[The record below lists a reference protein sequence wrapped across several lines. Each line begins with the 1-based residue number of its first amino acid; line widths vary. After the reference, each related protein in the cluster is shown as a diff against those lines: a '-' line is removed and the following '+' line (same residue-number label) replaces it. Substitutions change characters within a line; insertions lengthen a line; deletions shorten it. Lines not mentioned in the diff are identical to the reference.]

1 MLLLNS
7 ITVKATIY
15 ESANSLVY
23 RGIKNYD
30 NTPVILK
37 VLKED
42 YPNPQEI
49 VRYKKEYAITRSL
62 NLEGVIKAY
71 SQQEYQ
77 RSLVIVLEDFG
88 GESLVKWM
96 KLSPEAYYPMP
107 LSEFLSLAIK
117 ITEILGN
124 IHSSNVI
131 HKDINPGN
139 IVLNPETGQV
149 KIIDFGI
156 STRLTSNSLPL
167 VHPHGLEGTLAY
179 MSPEQTGRMNRTLD
193 YRTDFYSL
201 GVTFYE
207 LLTGKLPFTTDD
219 VLELVHCHIAKQPV
233 PPKEGRR
240 QRAGGRREEVP
251 QSVSDI
257 VMKLLAKNAE
267 DRYQSAWGIQADLE
281 ECLRQVKATGRV
293 ENFRLGSQDISNKF
307 QIPQKLY
314 GREAEIETLLA
325 AFKRVAGGELTSPP
339 IPLLQEEGSPTSPFH
354 KEKVSSSVLPP
365 RRMDRGGLEGRGGL
379 GCVEMMLVAGYS
391 GIGKSAL
398 VQEIYKP
405 ITEKRGYFIS
415 GKFDQLQ
422 RNIPYSAVVHAFGGL
437 MRQLLSES
445 EAQLRQWQEK
455 ILAALGPNAQVIID
469 VIPEVELIIGKQPP
483 VPELGGAESQNRFN
497 LVFQNFIRVFCTK
510 EYPLVIFLDDLQW
523 VDSATL
529 KLIELMM
536 TDIDTQYLF
545 LIGAYRDNEVNSTH
559 SLMMTLDELRRQEA
573 TINQI
578 TLAPLELEPL
588 SHLIADTLHSDTD
601 SVKPLAELVKGKTEG
616 NPFFVN
622 EFLKTLYAENLL
634 VFPPPASLIKG
645 GVREDSLNSP
655 PYQGGVRGGK
665 SLWQWDIAQIE
676 AQNITDNVVEL
687 TIAKLKKLPQST
699 QEVLRLAG
707 CSGANFDLDTLSI
720 ICQKSESVI
729 FQDLLIAIESGLILP
744 VSEFNTELLIQDY
757 KFLHDRVQE
766 AAYSL
771 IDEAQKQ
778 VVHLQIGRLLL
789 QNTQPEF
796 LLEEIFQIIDHL
808 NLGVE
813 LVTHQQERDKI
824 AKLNLMAGEKAKAAT
839 AYDAA
844 VEYFNAGIKLLSA
857 QSWQNEYDLTLA
869 LYEEA
874 AAAAYLNGDFIA
886 MEQLAEV
893 VLNHAKTTLD
903 KVKVYNSKIQA
914 AVSRTKL
921 KEAIK
926 IGLQVLEQLGVSLP
940 ENPSQLDIQKA
951 FEETAALYIGRKIED
966 LINLPK
972 ITEPELQAAIHIM
985 SSITVAAYA
994 AAPELVLLLSISQA
1008 NLSIKHG
1015 NSTSSTFGYGCYSA
1029 ILCASFQ
1036 DIETGYKFGKL
1047 GLKLLERLNA
1057 VKNKAQVFNV
1067 FCGCVMFWKEHLR
1080 KTIPMLSEG
1089 YQSGVET
1096 GDFECASGC
1105 AFFICNHLY
1114 FFGDEL
1120 TEIDRKTAAYSN
1132 SIRQLRRE
1140 QFLNWTLTSWQA
1152 VQNLLGQTENPC
1164 KLIGNAYNEERALP
1178 YAIAVNDRSQLHL
1191 LHLHKLI
1198 LSYLFGEY
1206 DQAIENAAI
1215 AEQYLDGVIAQLVM
1229 AIFYFYDSLAH
1240 LRLLAETS
1248 NPDKEV
1254 LLNRV
1259 NSNQAKMQHWAHHA
1273 PMNFLHKFH
1282 LVEAEKAR
1290 VLGQVLAAEEYYEQA
1305 IDGAKENG
1313 YLQEEALAYEL
1324 AAKFYLERGRLR
1336 FAQTYMKEAHYTYTI
1351 WGAKAKVNDLEAK
1364 YPQLLTKSST
1374 AKSITSTRTTHPK
1387 TTTGSQSGETLDLA
1401 TVMKAS
1407 QAISGEIVLDKLLS
1421 SLMKILI
1428 ENTGAQTG
1436 FLLLEKAGQWVI
1448 EASGTV
1454 NSDNVPVFQ
1463 SLSIDNHL
1471 PTSIINYVVR
1481 TKEIVVFN
1489 DAASEIQNPPPN
1501 SPLGKGGTKIQ
1512 NLNDPYIKAHQTK
1525 SLLCVPLINQGQ
1537 LSGIVYLENNLTIG
1551 AFTPKRLEILQLLS
1565 GQAAIAITNAK
1576 LYAEV
1581 HASERRLTQ
1590 FLEAIPVGIGVLDA
1604 SGKPYYANRTAIEL
1618 LGKGVVPSATAE
1630 QLGEV
1635 YQLYITGTDQQYP
1648 SEQMPTVRA
1657 LRGECTTIDDV
1668 EIHHP
1673 DRVIPIESRGTP
1685 IFDEKG
1691 NVAYAIVAFQD
1702 ITARKQAQK
1711 LLTDYNHILE
1721 AQVAER
1727 TEALR
1732 QQAQELKQTLER
1744 LQRTQTQ
1751 LIQAEKMSSLG
1762 QMVAGIA
1769 HEINNP
1775 TSFIYGNISPATEY
1789 AQNLLHLIA
1798 LYQQY
1803 YPEPVAEIAAQ
1814 IDAIEPN
1821 FIAEDFPKLLASIRQ
1836 GAERIMQIVLSLRN
1850 FSRLD
1855 ERECKRVDIHQGI
1868 DNTLVI
1874 LQHRLKPQSHRPE
1887 IQVIKEYS
1895 ELPNVECYAAQL
1907 NQVFINIL
1915 NNAIDA
1921 LENVPSS
1928 SYSLAQEASYIVHSK
1943 VAELGRSN
1951 EQSTMNYE
1959 QSPTI
1964 WISTEVVEQ
1973 NKVVIRIANNGSAID
1988 PVLQSK
1994 IFDPFFTTKPVGK
2007 GTGLGLSISYQIV
2020 VERHNGE
2027 LTCHSTPGQRTE
2039 FVIALPITQGKKSM

>member
-1 MLLLNS
+1 MLRRKQERIHLL
-7 ITVKATIY
+7 
-15 ESANSLVY
+15 
-23 RGIKNYD
+23 
-30 NTPVILK
+30 
-37 VLKED
+37 
-42 YPNPQEI
+42 
-49 VRYKKEYAITRSL
+49 
-62 NLEGVIKAY
+62 
-71 SQQEYQ
+71 
-77 RSLVIVLEDFG
+77 
-88 GESLVKWM
+88 
-96 KLSPEAYYPMP
+96 
-107 LSEFLSLAIK
+107 
-117 ITEILGN
+117 
-124 IHSSNVI
+124 
-131 HKDINPGN
+131 
-139 IVLNPETGQV
+139 
-149 KIIDFGI
+149 
-156 STRLTSNSLPL
+156 
-167 VHPHGLEGTLAY
+167 
-179 MSPEQTGRMNRTLD
+179 
-193 YRTDFYSL
+193 
-201 GVTFYE
+201 
-207 LLTGKLPFTTDD
+207 
-219 VLELVHCHIAKQPV
+219 
-233 PPKEGRR
+233 
-240 QRAGGRREEVP
+240 REEYKRN
-251 QSVSDI
+251 QS
-257 VMKLLAKNAE
+257 
-267 DRYQSAWGIQADLE
+267 
-281 ECLRQVKATGRV
+281 
-293 ENFRLGSQDISNKF
+293 
-307 QIPQKLY
+307 IP
-314 GREAEIETLLA
+314 
-325 AFKRVAGGELTSPP
+325 
-339 IPLLQEEGSPTSPFH
+339 
-354 KEKVSSSVLPP
+354 
-365 RRMDRGGLEGRGGL
+365 
-379 GCVEMMLVAGYS
+379 
-391 GIGKSAL
+391 
-398 VQEIYKP
+398 
-405 ITEKRGYFIS
+405 
-415 GKFDQLQ
+415 
-422 RNIPYSAVVHAFGGL
+422 
-437 MRQLLSES
+437 
-445 EAQLRQWQEK
+445 
-455 ILAALGPNAQVIID
+455 
-469 VIPEVELIIGKQPP
+469 
-483 VPELGGAESQNRFN
+483 
-497 LVFQNFIRVFCTK
+497 
-510 EYPLVIFLDDLQW
+510 
-523 VDSATL
+523 
-529 KLIELMM
+529 
-536 TDIDTQYLF
+536 
-545 LIGAYRDNEVNSTH
+545 
-559 SLMMTLDELRRQEA
+559 
-573 TINQI
+573 
-578 TLAPLELEPL
+578 
-588 SHLIADTLHSDTD
+588 
-601 SVKPLAELVKGKTEG
+601 
-616 NPFFVN
+616 
-622 EFLKTLYAENLL
+622 
-634 VFPPPASLIKG
+634 
-645 GVREDSLNSP
+645 P
-655 PYQGGVRGGK
+655 PYQGGVRGGS

-699 QEVLRLAG
+699 QKVLRLAA
-707 CSGANFDLDTLSI
+707 CIGANFDLNTLSI
-720 ICQKSESVI
+720 ICEKSEAVI

-757 KFLHDRVQE
+757 RFLHDRVQQ

-874 AAAAYLNGDFIA
+874 AAATYLNGDFIA

-951 FEETAALYIGRKIED
+951 FEETAALYTGREIED

-994 AAPELVLLLSISQA
+994 AAPLLQLLLSTSQA

-1015 NSTSSTFGYGCYSA
+1015 NFTSSIFGYVCYSA
-1029 ILCASFQ
+1029 GLCAISQ

-1047 GLKLLERLNA
+1047 GLKLLEQLNA
-1057 VKNKAQVFNV
+1057 VKNKAHVFNV
-1067 FCGCVMFWKEHLR
+1067 FGGCVMFWKEHLR
-1080 KTIPMLSEG
+1080 ETLPILSEG
-1089 YQSGVET
+1089 HQNGVET

-1120 TEIDRKTAAYSN
+1120 TELERKTAAYSN

-1152 VQNLLGQTENPC
+1152 VLNLLGQTENPC

-1254 LLNRV
+1254 LLDSV

-1290 VLGQVLAAEEYYEQA
+1290 VLGQVLTAEEYYEQA

-1336 FAQTYMKEAHYTYTI
+1336 FARTYMKEAHYTYTI

-1374 AKSITSTRTTHPK
+1374 AKSLTSTSTTHS
-1387 TTTGSQSGETLDLA
+1387 TTTASSQSGETLDLA

-1428 ENTGAQTG
+1428 ENTGAQIG

-1481 TKEIVVFN
+1481 MKEIVVFN
-1489 DAASEIQNPPPN
+1489 DAVSEIQNPPPN
-1501 SPLGKGGTKIQ
+1501 SPLGKGGTKIP

-1525 SLLCVPLINQGQ
+1525 SLLCAPLINQGQ
-1537 LSGIVYLENNLTIG
+1537 LRGIVYLENNLTIG
-1551 AFTPKRLEILQLLS
+1551 AFTPERLEILQLLS

-1604 SGKPYYANRTAIEL
+1604 SGQPYYANRTAIEL

-1648 SEQMPTVRA
+1648 SEQMSTVRA

-1691 NVAYAIVAFQD
+1691 NVAYAMVAFQD
-1702 ITARKQAQK
+1702 ITDRKQAQK

-1727 TEALR
+1727 TEALH
-1732 QQAQELKQTLER
+1732 QQAQELKLTLER
-1744 LQRTQTQ
+1744 LKRTQTQ

-1775 TSFIYGNISPATEY
+1775 TSFIFGNISPATGY
-1789 AQNLLHLIA
+1789 AQDLLHLIA

-1874 LQHRLKPQSHRPE
+1874 LQHRLKQQPNRPE

-1921 LENVPSS
+1921 LENVRSS

-1973 NKVVIRIANNGSAID
+1973 NKVVIRIVNNGSAID

-2020 VERHNGE
+2020 VERHDGE

-2039 FVIALPITQGKKSM
+2039 FAIALPITQGKKSM

>member
-1 MLLLNS
+1 
-7 ITVKATIY
+7 
-15 ESANSLVY
+15 
-23 RGIKNYD
+23 
-30 NTPVILK
+30 
-37 VLKED
+37 
-42 YPNPQEI
+42 
-49 VRYKKEYAITRSL
+49 
-62 NLEGVIKAY
+62 
-71 SQQEYQ
+71 
-77 RSLVIVLEDFG
+77 
-88 GESLVKWM
+88 
-96 KLSPEAYYPMP
+96 
-107 LSEFLSLAIK
+107 
-117 ITEILGN
+117 
-124 IHSSNVI
+124 
-131 HKDINPGN
+131 
-139 IVLNPETGQV
+139 
-149 KIIDFGI
+149 
-156 STRLTSNSLPL
+156 
-167 VHPHGLEGTLAY
+167 
-179 MSPEQTGRMNRTLD
+179 
-193 YRTDFYSL
+193 
-201 GVTFYE
+201 
-207 LLTGKLPFTTDD
+207 
-219 VLELVHCHIAKQPV
+219 
-233 PPKEGRR
+233 
-240 QRAGGRREEVP
+240 
-251 QSVSDI
+251 
-257 VMKLLAKNAE
+257 
-267 DRYQSAWGIQADLE
+267 
-281 ECLRQVKATGRV
+281 
-293 ENFRLGSQDISNKF
+293 
-307 QIPQKLY
+307 
-314 GREAEIETLLA
+314 
-325 AFKRVAGGELTSPP
+325 
-339 IPLLQEEGSPTSPFH
+339 
-354 KEKVSSSVLPP
+354 
-365 RRMDRGGLEGRGGL
+365 
-379 GCVEMMLVAGYS
+379 
-391 GIGKSAL
+391 
-398 VQEIYKP
+398 
-405 ITEKRGYFIS
+405 
-415 GKFDQLQ
+415 
-422 RNIPYSAVVHAFGGL
+422 
-437 MRQLLSES
+437 
-445 EAQLRQWQEK
+445 
-455 ILAALGPNAQVIID
+455 
-469 VIPEVELIIGKQPP
+469 
-483 VPELGGAESQNRFN
+483 
-497 LVFQNFIRVFCTK
+497 
-510 EYPLVIFLDDLQW
+510 
-523 VDSATL
+523 
-529 KLIELMM
+529 
-536 TDIDTQYLF
+536 
-545 LIGAYRDNEVNSTH
+545 
-559 SLMMTLDELRRQEA
+559 
-573 TINQI
+573 
-578 TLAPLELEPL
+578 
-588 SHLIADTLHSDTD
+588 
-601 SVKPLAELVKGKTEG
+601 
-616 NPFFVN
+616 
-622 EFLKTLYAENLL
+622 
-634 VFPPPASLIKG
+634 
-645 GVREDSLNSP
+645 
-655 PYQGGVRGGK
+655 
-665 SLWQWDIAQIE
+665 
-676 AQNITDNVVEL
+676 VEL
-687 TIAKLKKLPQST
+687 TITKLKKLREST
-699 QEVLRLAG
+699 QEVLRLAA
-707 CSGANFDLDTLSI
+707 CIGANFNLNTLSI
-720 ICQKSESVI
+720 ICEKSESVI
-729 FQDLLIAIESGLILP
+729 FPDLLIAIHSGLILP
-744 VSEFNTELLIQDY
+744 VSEFNTELLIQNY
-757 KFLHDRVQE
+757 KFLHDRVQQ
-766 AAYSL
+766 AAYAL
-771 IDEAQKQ
+771 IDEVKEQ

-951 FEETAALYIGRKIED
+951 FEETAALYTGREIED

-994 AAPELVLLLSISQA
+994 AAPELMLLLIISQT

-1015 NSTSSTFGYGCYSA
+1015 NSTSSIFGYVCYSA
-1029 ILCASFQ
+1029 ALCASFQ
-1036 DIETGYKFGKL
+1036 DIEIVYKFGKL

-1067 FCGCVMFWKEHLR
+1067 FGGCVMFWKEHLR

-1089 YQSGVET
+1089 YQSGMET

-1114 FFGDEL
+1114 FFGDKL
-1120 TEIDRKTAAYSN
+1120 TELERKTAAYSN

-1152 VQNLLGQTENPC
+1152 VLNLLGQTENPC

-1215 AEQYLDGVIAQLVM
+1215 AEQYLDGVIAQLVTP
-1229 AIFYFYDSLAH
+1229 IFYFYDSLAH

-1254 LLNRV
+1254 LLDRV

-1305 IDGAKENG
+1305 IDGAKENR

-1336 FAQTYMKEAHYTYTI
+1336 FARTYMKEAHYTYTI
-1351 WGAKAKVNDLEAK
+1351 WGAKAKLNDLEAK

-1374 AKSITSTRTTHPK
+1374 AKSLTSTSTTHS
-1387 TTTGSQSGETLDLA
+1387 TTTASSQSGETLDLA

-1407 QAISGEIVLDKLLS
+1407 QAISGEIVLDQLIS

-1436 FLLLEKAGQWVI
+1436 FLLLDRAGQWVI

-1454 NSDNVPVFQ
+1454 NSDNPPVSQ
-1463 SLSIDNHL
+1463 SLSLDNHL
-1471 PTSIINYVVR
+1471 STSIINYVVR
-1481 TKEIVVFN
+1481 TKETVLFS
-1489 DAASEIQNPPPN
+1489 DAASE
-1501 SPLGKGGTKIQ
+1501 IQ

-1525 SLLCVPLINQGQ
+1525 SILCAPLINQGQ

-1551 AFTPKRLEILQLLS
+1551 AFTPERLEILQLLS

-1576 LYAEV
+1576 LYAKVRE
-1581 HASERRLTQ
+1581 SERRLTQ
-1590 FLEAIPVGIGVLDA
+1590 FLEAIPIGIGVLDA
-1604 SGKPYYANRTAIEL
+1604 SGKPYYGNRTAVEL
-1618 LGKGVVPSATAE
+1618 LGKGVAPSATGE
-1630 QLGEV
+1630 QLGEI
-1635 YQLYITGTDQQYP
+1635 YQLYVAGTNQPYP
-1648 SEQMPTVRA
+1648 SEQLPILRA
-1657 LRGECTTIDDV
+1657 LKGECAITDDI
-1668 EIHHP
+1668 EIHQP

-1702 ITARKQAQK
+1702 ITDRKQAQK

-1727 TEALR
+1727 TEALH

-1775 TSFIYGNISPATEY
+1775 TSFIYGNISPATGY
-1789 AQNLLHLIA
+1789 AQDLLHLIA

-1803 YPEPVAEIAAQ
+1803 YPEPVAEIVEQ

-1855 ERECKRVDIHQGI
+1855 EKECKRVDIHQGI

-1874 LQHRLKPQSHRPE
+1874 LQHRLKQQSHRPE
-1887 IQVIKEYS
+1887 IQVIKEYG
-1895 ELPNVECYAAQL
+1895 ELPKVECYAAQL
-1907 NQVFINIL
+1907 NQVFMNIL

-1921 LENVPSS
+1921 LDELESWQVGRLTGSNQSSNVACEN
-1928 SYSLAQEASYIVHSK
+1928 EAF
-1943 VAELGRSN
+1943 N
-1951 EQSTMNYE
+1951 
-1959 QSPTI
+1959 PTI
-1964 WISTEVVEQ
+1964 WIRTEIAEP
-1973 NKVVIRIANNGSAID
+1973 NRVVIRIANNGSAIS
-1988 PVLQSK
+1988 PELQSK
-1994 IFDPFFTTKPVGK
+1994 IFDPFFTTKPVGS
-2007 GTGLGLSISYQIV
+2007 GTGLGLCISYQIV
-2020 VERHNGE
+2020 VEKHGGE
-2027 LTCHSTPGQRTE
+2027 LRCHSTPGQRTE
-2039 FVIALPITQGKKSM
+2039 FAIALPIDRGKKPV